1 MASAHWPIVALLF
14 AIIVGV
20 ISALGPALKASF
32 IRSAD
37 ALRLE

>member
-1 MASAHWPIVALLF
+1 
-14 AIIVGV
+14 VGV

-32 IRSAD
+32 IRPAD